1 MGIRL
6 MLSLGPDL
14 KLLTPAEHLLERQ
27 ARDLIAA
34 ARRHGESGPLTLH
47 FRLSDAFATEL
58 GAGRELLCMV
68 DPKS

>member
-1 MGIRL
+1 
-6 MLSLGPDL
+6 MLNLAPDL
-14 KLLTPAEHLLERQ
+14 KLLSPDEHLLERL

-58 GAGRELLCMV
+58 GTGRELLCTV
-68 DPKS
+68 DPKN